1 VGVNVHHGSVT
12 GDLEILRVSHE
23 VEREQVR
30 VLGSRK
36 ATRDDAAVRGAL
48 DAMLAAARD
57 GANMIEPM
65 LDAVRAEATLGEIC
79 GVLRDEWGVYTEPA
93 GF

>member
-1 VGVNVHHGSVT
+1 
-12 GDLEILRVSHE
+12 
-23 VEREQVR
+23 VR
-30 VLGSRK
+30 ALAARK
-36 ATRDDAAVRGAL
+36 AARDDSAVRTAL
-48 DAMLAAARD
+48 DAMLEAARS

-65 LDAVRAEATLGEIC
+65 LDAERAEATMGEIC